1 MMSTR
6 VWWCK
11 SRLGDEDLA
20 TPERDARTVA
30 SHGSRS
36 TSSSSASLGDLTA
49 DSFLGLNGG

>member
-1 MMSTR
+1 MSTR